1 MKRSVLMFLVFFLAK
16 SCYSQINYNFD
27 FEKQE
32 KGFPIGINISGN
44 ENYKVSL
51 DSTVKKNGNYS
62 ILIENI
68 SGKVDFRAISIIISE
83 KYNGKKITLS
93 GYIKTENI
101 SEGYAGLWMRID
113 PNIAFDNMNKN
124 GIKGTTDWQKC
135 SITLNMNPEKTTQ
148 IIAGGLLVGNGKM
161 WIDDLSVSI
170 DGKNIGE
177 ISPVK
182 RKLLPVELDKEF
194 DKGSKIDNIR
204 LDAVTCKNL
213 KDLGLIWGFLKYYH
227 PNIAKGDFNWDYEL
241 FRILPKV
248 LKSDNYAGRDAIFV
262 DWINKLGT
270 FEEEKEV
277 KKITKDVKITPD
289 LDWIEKSNFSKE
301 LTALLLKVKNAKRT
315 KYNYYVQIN
324 YGVGNPDFSNENPYS
339 ALKYPDAG
347 YRLLTVYRY
356 WNIIQYFFPYKNLIE
371 GDWKNIL
378 EVYIQKIINAK
389 DEKEYVFGVLELIA
403 EIHDTHANIWSNHK
417 VINNYYGINN
427 SAVEVS
433 FIENKAIVI
442 GFKDDKLGRESGLKI
457 GDEIIKINGQL
468 VEEIVK
474 NSLTRTPA
482 SNYPTQLRDIA
493 PQLLRSND
501 TIIKLE
507 IIRDDNNMLF
517 TIKTFSKLFSSKR
530 YTDKDT
536 CFRMINSDIA
546 YINNGSLKRK
556 YLKEIWKEMQN
567 SKGLIIDDRNY
578 PSDFPIYEL
587 SNYLMPK
594 RLPFVKFSNTSLQNP
609 GLFTFTETLMTGKK
623 NKNYYKGKVVVL
635 INEISQS
642 SAEFHAMAYKMIP
655 NVVFIGSTTAGAD
668 GNVSRFFLPGGIF
681 TMISGIGVYYPDG
694 KETQRIGILSD
705 IEMKPTING
714 IKKGNDELLDKA
726 IEIIRGK

>member
-1 MKRSVLMFLVFFLAK
+1 MFLVCFLAM
-16 SCYSQINYNFD
+16 SCYSQIDYNFD
-27 FEKQE
+27 FEKQD

-62 ILIENI
+62 IKIENI
-68 SGKVDFRAISIIISE
+68 SDKNDFQAISIIIAE

-182 RKLLPVELDKEF
+182 RKLLPVESDKEF

-227 PNIAKGDFNWDYEL
+227 PNIAKGNFNWDYEL

-248 LKSDNYAGRDAIFV
+248 LKSENNTNRDAIFV

-270 FEEEKEV
+270 YEEEKEI

-301 LTALLLKVKNAKRT
+301 LTSLLLKVKNAKRT

-324 YGVGNPDFSNENPYS
+324 YGIGNPDFSNENPYTS
-339 ALKYPDAG
+339 LKYPDAG

-371 GDWKNIL
+371 GDWKSIL
-378 EVYIQKIINAK
+378 DVYIQKIISAR
-389 DEKEYVFGVLELIA
+389 DEKEYILCVLELIA
-403 EIHDTHANIWSNHK
+403 EIHDTHANIWGGNK
-417 VINNYYGINN
+417 VISNYYGINN
-427 SAVEVS
+427 SPVEVS
-433 FIENKAIVI
+433 FIENKAIVV
-442 GFKDDKLGRESGLKI
+442 GFKEDKLGKETGLKI

-468 VEEIVK
+468 VDEIVK
-474 NSLTRTPA
+474 NSLSRTPA

-501 TIIKLE
+501 TIIQLE
-507 IIRDDNNMLF
+507 VIRDNNKMVFAL
-517 TIKTFSKLFSSKR
+517 KTYPMFFSSKK
-530 YTDKDT
+530 YTNKDT
-536 CFRMINSDIA
+536 CFRMMNNDIA
-546 YINNGSLKRK
+546 YINNGSLKRS
-556 YLKEIWKEMQN
+556 YLKEIWKAMKN
-567 SKGLIIDDRNY
+567 SKGLIIDVRNY
-578 PSDFPIYEL
+578 PSDFPIYDL
-587 SNYLMPK
+587 SSYLMPQTSA
-594 RLPFVKFSNTSLQNP
+594 FVKFSNTSIQTP
-609 GLFTFTETLMTGKK
+609 GLFTFTETLNAGKK
-623 NKNYYKGKVVVL
+623 NKDYYKGKVVVL
-635 INEISQS
+635 INEITQS

-655 NVVFIGSTTAGAD
+655 NVVVIGSTTAGAD
-668 GNVSRFFLPGGIF
+668 GNVSRFFLPGGIL

-694 KETQRIGILSD
+694 KETQRIGIVPD

-714 IKKGNDELLDKA
+714 IKNGKDELLDKA
-726 IEIIRGK
+726 VEIILGK